1 MTTFDDCATLFASKR
16 SNWTGKIAGN
26 TWLETR
32 FRLLESGSNDERTAY
47 AVRYHA
53 TDVVTIFRGGRY
65 AFNTGGWAT
74 LTTADRMNR
83 HCPEGWHVSRSKG
96 EMRLWC
102 SGYVAGRWAL
112 IAEYAISGDRWA
124 MIPDATAPGGYRVVG
139 DSVERCRDIVLR
151 RIGGIVHAIMRDGS
165 DRYVDA
171 LSGVEFDPTDGR
183 GVRSGSVD
191 GRAVLSDLAVAG
203 IRPTIRRGI

>member
-16 SNWTGKIAGN
+16 SSWTGKIAGN

-32 FRLLESGSNDERTAY
+32 FRLLESGTNDERVAY
-47 AVRYHA
+47 AVRYHS
-53 TDVVTIFRGGRY
+53 TDVVTIFRSGRY
-65 AFNTGGWAT
+65 AFDTGGWAT

-102 SGYVAGRWAL
+102 GDGR
-112 IAEYAISGDRWA
+112 AEYAISGDRWA
-124 MIPDATAPGGYRVVG
+124 MIPDTTAPGGYRVVG

-191 GRAVLSDLAVAG
+191 LSGLVLSG
-203 IRPTIRRGI
+203 IRPTVRRGI